1 MKSTALKLF
10 LLSSIFLLGCKEEPV
25 LIPKTAVVSS
35 GEHKVLVEEYTG
47 VKCVNCP
54 AGSAE
59 IENLK
64 SKYGENVIA
73 LSIHAGIFAKP
84 YTESKYDLKVKDGE
98 DIMAYVGAPEG
109 YPSATI
115 DRKQFAGQTSLQV
128 GQNTWA
134 GYIEQQLKEA
144 APLKVSLKND
154 YNTATRELK
163 INVSVLPFQ
172 NINQNLRITVLMSE
186 NEISDYQSTPQGK
199 VADYKHKHVLRDVI
213 TAATG
218 DVLGAEYKVANL
230 VEKSYTYKIPDTWNA
245 DKCSVIAFVHREG
258 NDKSVLN
265 VAELKIK

>member
-1 MKSTALKLF
+1 MKYTTIKLF
-10 LLSSIFLLGCKEEPV
+10 FCSMIVLLGCKEEPV
-25 LIPKTAVVSS
+25 LIPKTSVVSS

-64 SKYGENVIA
+64 SKYGENLIT

-84 YTESKYDLKVKDGE
+84 YTESKYDFKVKDGE

-154 YNTATRELK
+154 YDPTTRALTIK
-163 INVSVLPFQ
+163 VSVLPFQ
-172 NINQNLRITVLMSE
+172 NISQNLRITVLLSE
-186 NEISDYQSTPQGK
+186 TEISDYQSTPQGK

-213 TAATG
+213 SAATG
-218 DVLGAEYKVANL
+218 DNLGSTFKVATL
-230 VEKSYTYKIPDTWNA
+230 VEQSYTYKIPDTWNV

-258 NDKSVLN
+258 IDKSVLN
-265 VAELKIK
+265 VAELKVK

>member
-1 MKSTALKLF
+1 
-10 LLSSIFLLGCKEEPV
+10 LGCKEEPV
-25 LIPKTAVVSS
+25 LIPKTTAAAS

-98 DIMAYVGAPEG
+98 DIMGYVGAPEG

-115 DRKQFAGQTSLQV
+115 DRKKFTGQTSLQL
-128 GQNTWA
+128 GQNSWA

-144 APLKVSLKND
+144 APMKVSLKND
-154 YNTATRELK
+154 FNATTRELNVK
-163 INVSVLPFQ
+163 VSVLPFQ
-172 NINQNLRITVLMSE
+172 NVNQNLRITVLMSE
-186 NEISDYQSTPQGK
+186 TDISDYQSTPQGK
-199 VADYKHKHVLRDVI
+199 ISDYKHKHVLRDVI

-218 DVLGAEYKVANL
+218 DVLGAEFKVANL
-230 VEKSYTYKIPDTWNA
+230 IEKSYTYKIPTTWNV
-245 DKCSVIAFVHREG
+245 DKCSVIAFVHHEG
-258 NDKSVLN
+258 IDKSVIN
-265 VAELKIK
+265 VAELKVK